1 MIALGID
8 SGTQS
13 TKTIAL
19 DLDSGEILASASS
32 AYGLIDGLPPGHME
46 QDPQTWVDAVNA
58 TVHECLEKLGE
69 RKAEVA
75 ASASP
80 STNAL

>member
-19 DLDSGEILASASS
+19 DLKSGKLLASAAQS
-32 AYGLIDGLPPGHME
+32 YGLIDGLPRLLLEE
-46 QDPQTWVDAVNA
+46 QSEREIAVRA
-58 TVHECLEKLGE
+58 GRGRLGFDGPAQLLLRRRVLLARE
-69 RKAEVA
+69 
-75 ASASP
+75 
-80 STNAL
+80 